1 MQRVLFHT
9 HRTSPACLVVPYL
22 GLADPAVTHTA
33 MWSPQPPTELGAAP
47 TFRKTKNQAPLHLN
61 REGSPPMTS
70 ATILINLVLLPA
82 KSKLRGLNKWYFAYS
97 APCGRVPPPAP
108 PGTVETQ
115 PRPHRTTRFRIGLQ
129 THPRPSTP
137 TMHSDSK
144 TSLPINRFRSI
155 LKNHEN

>member
-22 GLADPAVTHTA
+22 GLADPVVTHTA

-97 APCGRVPPPAP
+97 APCGRVPSPAP
-108 PGTVETQ
+108 SNRRNPTQTTPDNKIPDWVANPPETVEPDHAQ
-115 PRPHRTTRFRIGLQ
+115 
-129 THPRPSTP
+129 
-137 TMHSDSK
+137 
-144 TSLPINRFRSI
+144 
-155 LKNHEN
+155 